1 MLSKWSKTL
10 AKHLTKLQTFLRTTH
25 GVTIGASLDVCQ
37 SLTCSNN
44 EVPKIKG
51 DMNGMYEDS
60 EDGENE
66 DDIRKPAAQSSVDA
80 NTEPEEFD
88 ESSIE
93 GDY

>member
-1 MLSKWSKTL
+1 
-10 AKHLTKLQTFLRTTH
+10 
-25 GVTIGASLDVCQ
+25 
-37 SLTCSNN
+37 
-44 EVPKIKG
+44 
-51 DMNGMYEDS
+51 MYEDS